1 MRQTDKPKVFIYYG
15 PRKEFDKLIKS
26 KNDKEDFMPVVQE
39 YDRENKRIPIYV
51 EGQTPK
57 VVDVKEK
64 RNIKTLVVNSDEYS
78 TITEGAV
85 QNLIAILDGFDIEEI
100 YLQNPPKVVVESLK
114 KVYQNISEDYYDYG
128 KIDLETIKVI
138 NRNYQK
144 KVIGQDKAIKHL
156 LRTLLSFVK
165 FPKTSKPL
173 VIMFYGPSGVGKTET
188 AKYLSKKMGG
198 EMFYK
203 QFSMFQNNDFSTY
216 LFGGLN
222 SQNSFAKELMDRN
235 SNVILL
241 DEFDKAHN
249 HFYSA
254 FYQLFDEG
262 IYTDKNYNVK
272 LDNAII
278 ICTSNYKT
286 TEEIREKLGDPIYY
300 RFNAFIEFN
309 ELDYKA
315 IEQIVDIKYD
325 EYYSQLSN
333 EDKLL
338 IDTHKYQNL
347 SIKENIKNYNK
358 RLKNARKI
366 DIIVKE
372 FILDILL
379 EKALQEE
386 ENKDI

>member
-15 PRKEFDKLIKS
+15 PRKEFDKLIKD

-39 YDRENKRIPIYV
+39 YDRENKRVPIFV

-57 VVDVKEK
+57 VIVDKEK
-64 RNIKTLVVNSDEYS
+64 RNIKTLVINSDEYS
-78 TITEGAV
+78 TIAEGAV

-100 YLQNPPKVVVESLK
+100 NLQNPPQVVVESLK
-114 KVYQNISEDYYDYG
+114 KVYQNVSEDYYDYG

-144 KVIGQDKAIKHL
+144 KVIGQDKATKHL
-156 LRTLLSFVK
+156 LRTLLAFIK
-165 FPKTSKPL
+165 FPKNTKPL

-222 SQNSFAKELMDRN
+222 SQNSFAKELLDRS

-300 RFNAFIEFN
+300 RFDAFIEFN
-309 ELDYKA
+309 ELNCKA
-315 IEQIVDIKYD
+315 IEQIIDIKYD
-325 EYYSQLSN
+325 NYYSQLSD
-333 EDKLL
+333 EDKHF
-338 IDTHKYQNL
+338 IDTFKYQQL
-347 SIKENIKNYNK
+347 SIKENIKNYSN

-372 FILDILL
+372 FILDTLL
-379 EKALQEE
+379 EKTLQEDE
-386 ENKDI
+386 KKDV